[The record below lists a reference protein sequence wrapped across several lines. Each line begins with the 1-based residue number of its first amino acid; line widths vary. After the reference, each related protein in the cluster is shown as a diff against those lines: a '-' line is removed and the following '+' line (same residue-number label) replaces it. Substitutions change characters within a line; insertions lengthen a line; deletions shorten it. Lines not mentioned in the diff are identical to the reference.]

1 MHSERRIT
9 ESTKQNQTAY
19 NHSIGEIMKRT
30 AIYMRV
36 SSDKQVQEGDSIS
49 AQRDALHKY
58 IDSRPDL
65 IFSGEYL
72 DDGVSGTK
80 EDRDELQRLLSD
92 VRNHKIDLIIATKL
106 DRIYRSIRHY
116 LNFQD
121 TLDKCGVNWLAIWEP
136 IYDTSTPQG
145 RLIINQMMSIAQFEA
160 ENTGQRIRQVQAYK
174 VSQGEV
180 ISGSTPPGYS
190 IQGKHLVPNNDAE
203 AVREVFKHYS
213 ICGNL
218 HETMR
223 FALPFGVF
231 PATSAAF
238 KNILQNP
245 IYIGVKR
252 DNNHFCE
259 GIIDKELYEDVQRKL
274 SMNVKVAQRHTYV
287 FSGLIRCSECGNVM
301 AGHQKHKSSRE
312 KNIMYN
318 AYRCAK
324 RYSSGG
330 IRRCSNTKSILEY
343 KMEEYLLNNIR
354 PMIQNLVLT
363 ATIEQA
369 PVRDNSA
376 KITALR
382 KKQDRLKE
390 LFVNDLISLDEY
402 KADRE
407 RIENE
412 ISSIPVLKAPEAPN
426 VERLND
432 LLASDFESLY
442 ATFTP
447 SERRFFWRSIIQKI
461 EFGYDRSIKIT
472 FLP

>member
-1 MHSERRIT
+1 
-9 ESTKQNQTAY
+9 
-19 NHSIGEIMKRT
+19 MKRT

-36 SSDKQVQEGDSIS
+36 SSDRQAQEGDSIA

-65 IFSGEYL
+65 LFAGEYL

-92 VRNHKIDLIIATKL
+92 VKAGKIDLIIATKL

-121 TLDKCGVNWLAIWEP
+121 TLDKHGANWLAIWEP

-190 IQGKHLVPNNDAE
+190 IQEKHLVPNNDAD

-213 ICGNL
+213 LHGNL

-223 FALPFGVF
+223 FAIQFGVF
-231 PATSAAF
+231 PATSSSF
-238 KNILQNP
+238 KSILMNP
-245 IYIGVKR
+245 VYIGRKR
-252 DNNHFCE
+252 QNDHFCE
-259 GIIDKELYEDVQRKL
+259 GIIEKDLFDDVQRKL
-274 SMNVKVAQRHTYV
+274 SMNVKVAQRHTYI
-287 FSGLIRCSECGNVM
+287 FSGLIRCAVCGNVM
-301 AGHQKHKSSRE
+301 AGHQKHKSSRN
-312 KNIMYN
+312 KSIMYS
-318 AYRCAK
+318 AYRCGK

-330 IRRCSNTKSILEY
+330 IRRCTNTKVILEY
-343 KMEEYLLNNIR
+343 KLEEYLLDNIR
-354 PMIQNLVLT
+354 PLMQNLILT

-369 PVRDNSA
+369 PVKDNAA
-376 KITALR
+376 KINALR

-412 ISSIPVLKAPEAPN
+412 ISAIPP
-426 VERLND
+426 LNASVTPD
-432 LLASDFESLY
+432 TKKMSKLLSSDFESLY
-442 ATFTP
+442 GTFTS
-447 SERRFFWRSIIQKI
+447 SERRFFWRSIIQEIRFDSDRHI
-461 EFGYDRSIKIT
+461 EVV

>member
-1 MHSERRIT
+1 
-9 ESTKQNQTAY
+9 
-19 NHSIGEIMKRT
+19 MKRT

-36 SSDKQVQEGDSIS
+36 SSDRQAQEGDSIP

-65 IFSGEYL
+65 IYAGEYL

-92 VRNHKIDLIIATKL
+92 VKGGKIDLIIATKL

-121 TLDKCGVNWLAIWEP
+121 TLDKFGANWLAIWEP

-160 ENTGQRIRQVQAYK
+160 ENTGQRIRQVQNYK

-190 IQGKHLVPNNDAE
+190 IKSKHLVPNKDAD
-203 AVREVFKHYS
+203 AVREIFKHYS
-213 ICGNL
+213 LHGNL

-223 FALPFGVF
+223 FALQYGVF
-231 PATSAAF
+231 PATSSAF
-238 KNILQNP
+238 KGILMNP
-245 IYIGVKR
+245 VYIGRKR
-252 DNNHFCE
+252 QNEHFCE
-259 GIIDKELYEDVQRKL
+259 GIIEKDLFDDVQRKL
-274 SMNVKVAQRHTYV
+274 SMNVKVAQRHTYI
-287 FSGLIRCSECGNVM
+287 FSGLIRCAVCGNVM
-301 AGHQKHKSSRE
+301 AGHQKHKSSRD
-312 KNIMYN
+312 KKIMYS
-318 AYRCAK
+318 AYRCGK

-330 IRRCSNTKSILEY
+330 IRRCTNTKVILEY
-343 KMEEYLLNNIR
+343 KLEEYLLDNIR

-363 ATIEQA
+363 ATIKQT
-369 PVRDNSA
+369 PMKDN
-376 KITALR
+376 TARINTLR

-407 RIENE
+407 KIEQE
-412 ISSIPVLKAPEAPN
+412 ISSMPVQNATKTHDIEK
-426 VERLND
+426 LNK
-432 LLASDFESLY
+432 LLSSDFESLY

-447 SERRFFWRSIIQKI
+447 SERRFFWRSIIQEIRFSEDRKI
-461 EFGYDRSIKIT
+461 DIT